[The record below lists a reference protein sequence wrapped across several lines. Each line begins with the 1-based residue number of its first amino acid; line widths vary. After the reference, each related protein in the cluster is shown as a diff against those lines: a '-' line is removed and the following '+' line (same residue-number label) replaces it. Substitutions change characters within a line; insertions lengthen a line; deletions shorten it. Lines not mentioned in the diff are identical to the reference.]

1 VDGYTK
7 HGTSNMQGRHGEE
20 GMGTYWTPISFSTRL
35 SKTSN
40 DGEHQGPLVYKH
52 G

>member
-1 VDGYTK
+1 MGTQSME
-7 HGTSNMQGRHGEE
+7 TSNMQGRHGEE
-20 GMGTYWTPISFSTRL
+20 GIGTYWIPTSFSIRL

-40 DGEHQGPLVYKH
+40 YGEHQGPFVNQY